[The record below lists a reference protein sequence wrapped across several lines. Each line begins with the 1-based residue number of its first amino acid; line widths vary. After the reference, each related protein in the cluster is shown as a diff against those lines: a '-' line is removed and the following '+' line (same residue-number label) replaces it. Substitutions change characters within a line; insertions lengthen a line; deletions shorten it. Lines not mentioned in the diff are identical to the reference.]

1 MAEIA
6 QQVNPLLRGWIGY
19 YGRFSRSALFYLV
32 DYVNQKPKA
41 WIMRKYKTFR
51 LHKTG
56 ASLFSLKLAPD
67 NAELFVHWQ
76 LFGTT
81 TFT

>member
-1 MAEIA
+1 
-6 QQVNPLLRGWIGY
+6 
-19 YGRFSRSALFYLV
+19 
-32 DYVNQKPKA
+32 
-41 WIMRKYKTFR
+41 MRKYKRFR
-51 LHKTG
+51 FHKTR
-56 ASLFSLKLAPD
+56 ASLFLRKLARD